1 MQVSDAMTCH
11 LSDAKIWAAI
21 QAMAD
26 VRGWQ
31 TPSLLIDT
39 VAEREGIDRD
49 RVADVF
55 RARTTMQGAG

>member
-1 MQVSDAMTCH
+1 MTCH

-21 QAMAD
+21 QAMAE
-26 VRGWQ
+26 VTGWQ
-31 TPSLLIDT
+31 TPSLLIDAI
-39 VAEREGIDRD
+39 AERGGIDRD